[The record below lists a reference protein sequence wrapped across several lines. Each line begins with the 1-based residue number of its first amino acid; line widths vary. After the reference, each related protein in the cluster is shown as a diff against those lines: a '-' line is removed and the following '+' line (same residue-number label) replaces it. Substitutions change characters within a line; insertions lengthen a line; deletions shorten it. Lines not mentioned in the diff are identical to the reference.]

1 MMQKWLRDIALVF
14 AAGCAGALAKT
25 GVIWLC
31 LHFSSLHGVASY
43 LSGAQYPA
51 GFYARIVWGGI
62 GAALF
67 LLPLVRKS
75 WLVRGLCWGI
85 IAALLQLVALP
96 LLSGGSV
103 HFALI
108 PILAALVLS
117 CVWGITT
124 ALALRL
130 LGA

>member
-1 MMQKWLRDIALVF
+1 MQKWLRDMALCF
-14 AAGCAGALAKT
+14 SAGSVGALAKT

-31 LHFSSLHGVASY
+31 AQVAVLDNFAMY
-43 LSGAQYPA
+43 LANAQYPA

-75 WLVRGLCWGI
+75 WLMRGLCWGVV
-85 IAALLQLVALP
+85 AALLQLFALP
-96 LLSGGSV
+96 LIAGGTI

-108 PILAALVLS
+108 PMLSALILG
-117 CVWGITT
+117 CVWGVAT

-130 LGA
+130 LSA

>member
-1 MMQKWLRDIALVF
+1 MQKWLRDIALCF
-14 AAGCAGALAKT
+14 SAGSAGALAKT

-31 LHFSSLHGVASY
+31 LHIAVLDGFAAYLAS
-43 LSGAQYPA
+43 AQYPA

-75 WLVRGLCWGI
+75 WWVRGLCWGV
-85 IAALLQLVALP
+85 IAALLQLFALP
-96 LLSGGSV
+96 LIGGGSM

-108 PILAALVLS
+108 PMLSALVLG
-117 CVWGITT
+117 CVWGLAT

-130 LGA
+130 LGS